1 MIWYVWYVSSFWST
15 YICCTLFS
23 ILSIYFCFWAGRACL
38 DNAETQPLHDIS
50 TAPVPSP
57 ESEAV
62 TASPDMS
69 SSQRRA
75 HYQNLKGMGEE
86 TVEFGASGTTSS
98 AMTGKAESEKKVN
111 TSKPGMEKENFTDA
125 EDEVMSDLG
134 RLTGMSLTKKW
145 QLNMVW
151 MWRIVF
157 VWLNL
162 LFCWGHTFSL
172 PSCCVHFVSAGWW
185 RLCWTTG
192 STQSPG
198 C

>member
-1 MIWYVWYVSSFWST
+1 MW
-15 YICCTLFS
+15 LS
-23 ILSIYFCFWAGRACL
+23 ILSIYFCFLAGRACL

-62 TASPDMS
+62 TASPDLS

-75 HYQNLKGMGEE
+75 HYQNIKGMGEE
-86 TVEFGASGTTSS
+86 TVEYGASGTTSS

-134 RLTGMSLTKKW
+134 RLTGMSLTKK
-145 QLNMVW
+145 
-151 MWRIVF
+151 
-157 VWLNL
+157 
-162 LFCWGHTFSL
+162 
-172 PSCCVHFVSAGWW
+172 
-185 RLCWTTG
+185 
-192 STQSPG
+192 
-198 C
+198 

>member
-1 MIWYVWYVSSFWST
+1 MICFEFWSI
-15 YICCTLFS
+15 YICCTWLS
-23 ILSIYFCFWAGRACL
+23 ILSIYFCFLAGRACL

-62 TASPDMS
+62 TASPALS

-75 HYQNLKGMGEE
+75 HYQNIKGMGEE
-86 TVEFGASGTTSS
+86 TVEYGASGTTSS

-134 RLTGMSLTKKW
+134 RLTGMSLTKK
-145 QLNMVW
+145 
-151 MWRIVF
+151 
-157 VWLNL
+157 
-162 LFCWGHTFSL
+162 
-172 PSCCVHFVSAGWW
+172 
-185 RLCWTTG
+185 
-192 STQSPG
+192 
-198 C
+198 